1 MNGNG
6 GVQDAGLQAA
16 LAKNPAF
23 EGLTS
28 RASERFLDSER
39 ARRNAMTR
47 LTSGC
52 KALAGTQD
60 SVVWYDSTLQSWPLA
75 SRLSRPAPSREP
87 RKSICSFQ
95 SYVLEFRTSASVARS
110 RQPSFSQRT
119 IYNNIND
126 NHAFTAVPMMT
137 LHSKY

>member
-47 LTSGC
+47 LTGGC
-52 KALAGTQD
+52 KIVWCGMTQHF
-60 SVVWYDSTLQSWPLA
+60 SPG
-75 SRLSRPAPSREP
+75 LSP
-87 RKSICSFQ
+87 R
-95 SYVLEFRTSASVARS
+95 
-110 RQPSFSQRT
+110 
-119 IYNNIND
+119 D
-126 NHAFTAVPMMT
+126 
-137 LHSKY
+137 